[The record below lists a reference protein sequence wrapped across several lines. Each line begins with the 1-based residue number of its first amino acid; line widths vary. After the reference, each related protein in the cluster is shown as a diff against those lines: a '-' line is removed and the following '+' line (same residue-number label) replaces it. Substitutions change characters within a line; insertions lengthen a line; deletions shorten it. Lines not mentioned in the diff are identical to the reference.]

1 MDNELDGFPM
11 RDDQSIDYDYRTD
24 LEHALN
30 NLVKVIVREVPESQ
44 RYGIDELDLGDFFDE
59 RIIILNR
66 TGDGLHECLLNA
78 IRDYMNID
86 AKVEYVIQCA
96 HWNET
101 SLPRSLDEIVDDFFA
116 EFESNGWNTY
126 SHVEDKGKKG
136 KHYLHIETIG
146 VSLVL
151 YLKPNEYDVEYGTP
165 SYFIRHIETKNTS
178 ELPEW
183 AQPKEGR

>member
-1 MDNELDGFPM
+1 
-11 RDDQSIDYDYRTD
+11 
-24 LEHALN
+24 
-30 NLVKVIVREVPESQ
+30 
-44 RYGIDELDLGDFFDE
+44 
-59 RIIILNR
+59 
-66 TGDGLHECLLNA
+66 
-78 IRDYMNID
+78 MNID

-151 YLKPNEYDVEYGTP
+151 YLKPNEYDVEYETP

-178 ELPEW
+178 ELPKC
-183 AQPKEGR
+183 AQPKEG